1 MRKKGNYF
9 CPCWWKTNQCIIT
22 NKACLC
28 RKKKIEKGS
37 VALKKHTSETEK
49 LKKVIDFTLETCWK
63 KQKNRQNS
71 YQHIKN
77 RNKKIIHPPKD
88 TCLLFFKR
96 DHIWSF
102 WEVHD
107 RTYSSQNPNFYLLEQ
122 APGIIKLPLLSNL
135 HC

>member
-1 MRKKGNYF
+1 M
-9 CPCWWKTNQCIIT
+9 
-22 NKACLC
+22 
-28 RKKKIEKGS
+28 KKKIEKGS

-88 TCLLFFKR
+88 TCMFFFKR
-96 DHIWSF
+96 DHI
-102 WEVHD
+102 
-107 RTYSSQNPNFYLLEQ
+107 
-122 APGIIKLPLLSNL
+122 
-135 HC
+135 